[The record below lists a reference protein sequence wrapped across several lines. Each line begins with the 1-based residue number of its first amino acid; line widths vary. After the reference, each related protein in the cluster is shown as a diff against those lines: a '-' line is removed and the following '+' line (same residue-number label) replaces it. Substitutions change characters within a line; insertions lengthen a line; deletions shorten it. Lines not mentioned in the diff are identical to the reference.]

1 MSITFQKWG
10 NSLAVRIPADVAKKL
25 GLEPG
30 SKAEVEARDGKL
42 VFDLE
47 TETARKVPKISLN
60 WLLEGMTRED
70 FDDHIDRAWVNA
82 PPRGRE
88 IV

>member
-25 GLEPG
+25 GLEAG

-42 VFDLE
+42 VFDLG
-47 TETARKVPKISLN
+47 TGTRRKVPKISLD
-60 WLLEGMTRED
+60 WLLEGATPENAQASW
-70 FDDHIDRAWVNA
+70 DDG
-82 PPRGRE
+82 PRGRE
-88 IV
+88 MI